1 MTLTKKQQ
9 FLYPI
14 MFAGT
19 GSDVGKSIIASAF
32 CRIFLQDGYSPAPF
46 KAQNMALNSF
56 ATPDG
61 LEIGRAQAVQAEAAG
76 IVCQTDMNPLLLK
89 PASDTICQVI
99 LNGEVVGNQSAISFF
114 DEDGRD
120 YLRHEVNAAFDRLS
134 ACYNPIV
141 MEGAGSISEINLRS
155 VDLVNMPMAMHAG
168 ANVILV
174 ADIDRGG
181 VFASV
186 YGSVML
192 LKPEERKHLKG
203 ILINKFR
210 GDIRLF
216 ESGIKMLEDLCGIP
230 VVGVIPYFRD
240 IYIEEEDSVML
251 QAKNRQ
257 SLSGKVNV
265 AVVLLK
271 HLSNFTDFNM
281 LEHDSRVHLYYTN
294 DMDEIRKADIVLI
307 PGSKNT
313 LSDLEELRRT
323 GIARSIV
330 EAQKSGT
337 TVVGI
342 CGGYQMMGLDV
353 YDPFHIEG
361 NIDHLPGLGLL
372 PVVTHIGKEKVTR
385 QSRFLF
391 LDSDSVC
398 QGYEIHMG
406 ETIPLGH
413 AAASPLNRMQDGRLD
428 GYLLNNKCFGTY
440 IHGILDNRVVIDYLL
455 LPYTDKSAETI
466 FPDVHSFKEEQY
478 NKLALHV
485 RRHVDMDLIYKI
497 MNQKVV

>member
-1 MTLTKKQQ
+1 
-9 FLYPI
+9 
-14 MFAGT
+14 
-19 GSDVGKSIIASAF
+19 
-32 CRIFLQDGYSPAPF
+32 
-46 KAQNMALNSF
+46 
-56 ATPDG
+56 
-61 LEIGRAQAVQAEAAG
+61 
-76 IVCQTDMNPLLLK
+76 
-89 PASDTICQVI
+89 
-99 LNGEVVGNQSAISFF
+99 
-114 DEDGRD
+114 
-120 YLRHEVNAAFDRLS
+120 
-134 ACYNPIV
+134 
-141 MEGAGSISEINLRS
+141 
-155 VDLVNMPMAMHAG
+155 
-168 ANVILV
+168 
-174 ADIDRGG
+174 
-181 VFASV
+181 
-186 YGSVML
+186 
-192 LKPEERKHLKG
+192 
-203 ILINKFR
+203 
-210 GDIRLF
+210 
-216 ESGIKMLEDLCGIP
+216 
-230 VVGVIPYFRD
+230 
-240 IYIEEEDSVML
+240 ML

-294 DMDEIRKADIVLI
+294 DMDEIRKADIILI

-313 LSDLEELRRT
+313 LSDLEELQRT

-497 MNQKVV
+497 MNQKVI